1 MHTKQKK
8 LGGRINQISRMR
20 IRILRVIY
28 IHTPCDSGFRPPSIS
43 TLFTDTEMDKVQ
55 YKNYTQIRYTITPIL
70 APTKN

>member
-28 IHTPCDSGFRPPSIS
+28 TLRVIPALDHHLYQHYSLTQKWTKCNIKTIHKLG
-43 TLFTDTEMDKVQ
+43 
-55 YKNYTQIRYTITPIL
+55 TQ
-70 APTKN
+70 